1 MTLVRYPERLKQ
13 NILPLSK
20 SPLIHIA
27 IGEWAFANS
36 VIDAGNRTKCC
47 ELCDQERLRYQ
58 FLIKNGVNNNEMWVG
73 SSCILKFGV
82 AVMHGGKALYGDQA
96 KHVLEAQLQSKR
108 KEISLEALSTLL
120 TKPNVNLKLVDGVK
134 EFTEKGRAL
143 SPKQISYVAW
153 QLGKHGLNHDLAYF
167 RMDLMKKKYQEDFAS
182 LQDWQIT
189 QIWPALKPGQKK
201 VAENNGYIAPK

>member
-1 MTLVRYPERLKQ
+1 MTLVRYPERVKQ

-27 IGEWAFANS
+27 IGEWVYGNN
-36 VIDAGNRTKCC
+36 VTDAGRRTKCC

-58 FLIKNGVNNNEMWVG
+58 FLIRNAENSNEMWVG

-82 AVMHGGKALYGDQA
+82 AVMQGGKAVYGDQA
-96 KHVLEAQLQSKR
+96 KSVLEAQLQSKR
-108 KEISLEALSTLL
+108 KDISLQALSTLL
-120 TKPNVNLKLVDGVK
+120 TKPNVNLKLVEGVK

-153 QLGKHGLNHDLAYF
+153 QLGKHDLNHDLTYF